1 MSARWR
7 RAIFSNPIRMSAA
20 RTHGVAARLPHRA
33 RRRCATTGETGW
45 SAGRT
50 RFQLTPDSASGVRVE
65 REICTAGRRRC
76 RCRAGVRHRRRSA
89 AHLHRLLCP
98 RRCRGL
104 TEDVTARAVG
114 QRLWSSGV
122 PPARRQ
128 QGRVKSR
135 HAALR
140 SAYRVM
146 AECRRSATMSADVG
160 GDGGGETAPLRCV
173 LIWWREAG

>member
-1 MSARWR
+1 MVRDGGGSEWQGGAAVDAVPECFSGGASA
-7 RAIFSNPIRMSAA
+7 
-20 RTHGVAARLPHRA
+20 THQR
-33 RRRCATTGETGW
+33 
-45 SAGRT
+45 
-50 RFQLTPDSASGVRVE
+50 
-65 REICTAGRRRC
+65 
-76 RCRAGVRHRRRSA
+76 
-89 AHLHRLLCP
+89 RLLCP

-104 TEDVTARAVG
+104 TESVTARAVG

-128 QGRVKSR
+128 QGRVESR

-160 GDGGGETAPLRCV
+160 GDGGGETARAVGMAAMQRSRDGEC
-173 LIWWREAG
+173 RG

>member
-1 MSARWR
+1 MVARQCPMRPRCAHTDGVTENSA
-7 RAIFSNPIRMSAA
+7 SL
-20 RTHGVAARLPHRA
+20 T
-33 RRRCATTGETGW
+33 RRRLY
-45 SAGRT
+45 AG
-50 RFQLTPDSASGVRVE
+50 
-65 REICTAGRRRC
+65 
-76 RCRAGVRHRRRSA
+76 AGVRHRRRSA

-140 SAYRVM
+140 SAYRVT

-160 GDGGGETAPLRCV
+160 GDGGGETARAVGQRLWSSGVPPARRQQGRVKSRHAALRSAYRVMLECRRSATMSADV
-173 LIWWREAG
+173 GGDDVVK

>member
-1 MSARWR
+1 M
-7 RAIFSNPIRMSAA
+7 
-20 RTHGVAARLPHRA
+20 AARLPHRA
-33 RRRCATTGETGW
+33 RRRCATTGEAEW

-65 REICTAGRRRC
+65 REICTARRC
-76 RCRAGVRHRRRSA
+76 RCRCGAGVCQRRRSA
-89 AHLHRLLCP
+89 AHLRRCVYP

-104 TEDVTARAVG
+104 TESVTARAVG
-114 QRLWSSGV
+114 LRLWSSGV

-128 QGRVKSR
+128 QGRAESR
-135 HAALR
+135 HTALR

-160 GDGGGETAPLRCV
+160 GDGAMR
-173 LIWWREAG
+173 

>member
-7 RAIFSNPIRMSAA
+7 RATMGA
-20 RTHGVAARLPHRA
+20 G
-33 RRRCATTGETGW
+33 RRRVSRVR

-50 RFQLTPDSASGVRVE
+50 RFQLTPDSASGDRVE
-65 REICTAGRRRC
+65 REICTAWRC
-76 RCRAGVRHRRRSA
+76 RCRCSAGVCQRRRSA
-89 AHLHRLLCP
+89 AHLHRCVCP

-104 TEDVTARAVG
+104 TEGETARAVRL
-114 QRLWSSGV
+114 RLWSSGV

-128 QGRVKSR
+128 QGRAESR
-135 HAALR
+135 HTALR

-160 GDGGGETAPLRCV
+160 GDGAR
-173 LIWWREAG
+173 R

>member
-1 MSARWR
+1 MGVARPLARSGWR
-7 RAIFSNPIRMSAA
+7 RCSGAGMASVEDEVRRADPLSVNPGQR
-20 RTHGVAARLPHRA
+20 P
-33 RRRCATTGETGW
+33 
-45 SAGRT
+45 GRE
-50 RFQLTPDSASGVRVE
+50 DE
-65 REICTAGRRRC
+65 EICTAGRRRC
-76 RCRAGVRHRRRSA
+76 RCSAGVFQRRRSA

-104 TEDVTARAVG
+104 TESVTAHAVG

-146 AECRRSATMSADVG
+146 LECRRSATMSADVG

-173 LIWWREAG
+173 FIWWREEG

>member
-1 MSARWR
+1 MR
-7 RAIFSNPIRMSAA
+7 RYAPQGGAAVDAVPECFSGGA
-20 RTHGVAARLPHRA
+20 
-33 RRRCATTGETGW
+33 
-45 SAGRT
+45 
-50 RFQLTPDSASGVRVE
+50 
-65 REICTAGRRRC
+65 
-76 RCRAGVRHRRRSA
+76 SA
-89 AHLHRLLCP
+89 AHQRWLLCP
-98 RRCRGL
+98 RCCRGL

-122 PPARRQ
+122 PLARRQ

-160 GDGGGETAPLRCV
+160 GDGAR
-173 LIWWREAG
+173 R

>member
-1 MSARWR
+1 M
-7 RAIFSNPIRMSAA
+7 
-20 RTHGVAARLPHRA
+20 
-33 RRRCATTGETGW
+33 
-45 SAGRT
+45 
-50 RFQLTPDSASGVRVE
+50 
-65 REICTAGRRRC
+65 
-76 RCRAGVRHRRRSA
+76 
-89 AHLHRLLCP
+89 
-98 RRCRGL
+98 
-104 TEDVTARAVG
+104 TARAVG

-160 GDGGGETAPLRCV
+160 GDGGGETARAVGMAAMQRSRDGEC
-173 LIWWREAG
+173 RG